1 MAVRWEKLAGD
12 TATFAVKVAFFDDP
26 DSGQGADA
34 DTSKSWGGFQ
44 LWVEG
49 RNLCA
54 HEEDG
59 ERVEFVHWYLL
70 PLLEWFVNNW
80 NPLLHEERV
89 PCQNMGDD
97 GWNALRHNRF
107 APAALD
113 EKEENAWD
121 AAWQGWW
128 LRHALQASSEGG
140 IFPDVVLRRF
150 RDAVEISWGP
160 VSGQGVP
167 DHFGFANPGPASA
180 LLDPRAVGEPLYEVL
195 SDAVA
200 YLANVL
206 PESSRYRQLKASVR
220 RLDTTQTNER
230 VGWLA
235 GLGDDERG
243 SECERRPNT
252 RQIGHRVPRGSTHR

>member
-12 TATFAVKVAFFDDP
+12 TATFALKVAFVDDP

-34 DTSKSWGGFQ
+34 DTRKSWGGFQ

-54 HEEDG
+54 HEEEG

-89 PCQNMGDD
+89 PCQNKGDH

-113 EKEENAWD
+113 KHEENAWD

-160 VSGQGVP
+160 TSGHGMP
-167 DHFGFANPGPASA
+167 GHFRFANSGPASA
-180 LLDPRAVGEPLYEVL
+180 LLDPRAVGEPLYDVL
-195 SDAVA
+195 SDAAA
-200 YLANVL
+200 YLANAL
-206 PESSRYRQLKASVR
+206 PESSRYRRLKASVR
-220 RLDTTQTNER
+220 RLSSTQ
-230 VGWLA
+230 
-235 GLGDDERG
+235 DE
-243 SECERRPNT
+243 
-252 RQIGHRVPRGSTHR
+252 